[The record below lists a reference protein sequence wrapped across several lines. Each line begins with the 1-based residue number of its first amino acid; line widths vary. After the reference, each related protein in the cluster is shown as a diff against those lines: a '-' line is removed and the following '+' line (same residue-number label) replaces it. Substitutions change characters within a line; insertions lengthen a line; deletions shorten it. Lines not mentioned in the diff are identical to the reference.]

1 MHQNLT
7 HVHKQHSDTL
17 WETPQTLSPHLQS
30 TWETNRH
37 HQTPKD
43 TKKCHLS
50 GHTSSNSLFGCLG
63 TPVGVTWCLLVSVV
77 VLNCPEITGVGF
89 WEHNNGV
96 YVCLWCFAASK
107 GCIWVF
113 RPCMVKQMLYIGKAL
128 KGKIPYTWHF
138 WNINIPKPPYINSLI
153 IIGLLHFLKFLVL

>member
-17 WETPQTLSPHLQS
+17 WETSQTLSLQS
-30 TWETNRH
+30 TWETNKH

-43 TKKCHLS
+43 TIKHHLS
-50 GHTSSNSLFGCLG
+50 GHTSSNSLIWCLG
-63 TPVGVTWCLLVSVV
+63 TSVGVAWCLLVSVV

-96 YVCLWCFAASK
+96 YVCLWCIAASK

-128 KGKIPYTWHF
+128 KGKTPLTWHF
-138 WNINIPKPPYINSLI
+138 WNFKKGNNPMNFRELI
-153 IIGLLHFLKFLVL
+153 